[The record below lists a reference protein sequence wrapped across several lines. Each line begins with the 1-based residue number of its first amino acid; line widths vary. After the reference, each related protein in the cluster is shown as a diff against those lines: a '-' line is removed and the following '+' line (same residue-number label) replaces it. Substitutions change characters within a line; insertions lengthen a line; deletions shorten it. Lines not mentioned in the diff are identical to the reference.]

1 MPVFLTHPIMK
12 SNFLLLTALAALPC
26 TVTAAPIAVTGT
38 ITHTENFDSLGIFSP
53 AWADDSTLPGWYV
66 QINNGAT
73 VPATAQA
80 TDGNDATPFNGLL
93 NCGTL
98 DATDRAL
105 GSKATGTGNFA
116 NIAYAV
122 SFHNTTANPIQFT
135 GLTYTGECWRT
146 NSTAAGL
153 AETYT
158 VFYQISAAPV
168 TDILSGGNAAA
179 AAAGAGFTA
188 LGATANWASPVL
200 TPVASAVDGND
211 AANRTTVTYTAPAAP
226 PAALIL
232 QPGQYLM
239 LKWTDTNLG
248 STDGYQAIDDVSVSF
263 TQLEASVSS
272 EYSQRTRD
280 LNNTPSDSADDTF
293 GFTALISGTGAVST
307 WTTASVQPP
316 LSNVNSGPYGTPV
329 AWTGFPIAAKTVTIS
344 DVNNP
349 AFTTTLTV
357 QPPLMIG
364 TNELAG
370 PGMPIYNID
379 APVTGWTIN
388 DGQRTLT
395 QNNPGAQTDFVILSE
410 IMDLSAIGFAQFR
423 ADLDAIT
430 GGSSGFEAAD
440 RFAMQLIIDGGAPV
454 NILGAA
460 DTNGDGWLTGAAT
473 NGNPDTWVELPDVG
487 DINRSQTFTFTR
499 LIPETANTLQVRI
512 SGSSNSG
519 AETYL
524 VRNLRLTNPPASILA
539 SLAGASVLDNRGTV
553 DALDDTFSAPVNVLP
568 VNIPGATG
576 WNSNATPASGPY
588 SPPAI
593 SFGPFPRSEAPKTV
607 QILDQATPF
616 ISASIIIPGPP
627 VTLMDPLTVTGITR
641 VDNGPGPADDSIT
654 FQLTITG
661 TSTGPLWGATGATPL
676 SGLYSALPA
685 TFTIPAPLPASPHNV
700 TITDASYPAATRTVS
715 VAFPAIYTIGQKNF
729 GGPADIYSADVTPPD
744 TSWVNDATARTLTMT
759 DGDLQAAGVK
769 TVTSEPVDLSA
780 VSGAVLFSATL
791 ETRDTSSGF
800 EAGDTFVAEL
810 LLSDG
815 FSPAQTVNLIV
826 PHDTNASGLLEDD
839 ELALGGGTVA
849 APTIT
854 TFPLNALIPDGIVSA
869 TLVIRGINDSA
880 NETMIVRDV
889 LFAPAPPTTDNDGD
903 GVSNTDETVMGTDPD
918 NPLDV
923 LRLTQNAANPT
934 QIDFPTVALRYYR
947 VYQSDDTDGAEGTHL
962 QVWRDAGLP
971 TIQGDG
977 SPNSFDITIS
987 PGEPRRFYRLHVM
1000 TQDGPWP

>member
-1 MPVFLTHPIMK
+1 MK
-12 SNFLLLTALAALPC
+12 SKSLLLAALAALPC
-26 TVTAAPIAVTGT
+26 TVSAAPIAVTGT
-38 ITHTENFDSLGIFSP
+38 TTHTENFDSLGILSP
-53 AWADDSTLPGWYV
+53 AWADDTTLAAWYV
-66 QINNGAT
+66 QINNGVT
-73 VPATAQA
+73 LPATAQA
-80 TDGNDATPFNGLL
+80 TDGNDATPLNGLL

-122 SFHNTTANPIQFT
+122 SFHNTSTNPIQFS

-158 VFYQISAAPV
+158 VYYQISAAPV
-168 TDILSGGNAAA
+168 TDIISGGNAAA

-188 LGATANWASPVL
+188 LGTTANWASPVL
-200 TPVASAVDGND
+200 TPVATAMDGNLP
-211 AANRTTVTYTAPAAP
+211 ANRATVTFTPATEI
-226 PAALIL
+226 LL

-239 LKWTDTNLG
+239 IKWTDTNLG
-248 STDGYQAIDDVSVSF
+248 GTDGYQAIDDVSVSF
-263 TQLEASVSS
+263 TQLEGSVFS
-272 EYSQRTRD
+272 EYYDRTRD

-316 LSNVNSGPYGTPV
+316 LSNVNAGPYGTPV
-329 AWTGFPIAAKTVTIS
+329 AWAGFPIAAKTVNIS
-344 DVNNP
+344 DVSNP
-349 AFTTTLTV
+349 AFSTILTV

-370 PGMPIYNID
+370 PGMPVYNID

-410 IMDLSAIGFAQFR
+410 IMDLSTIGFAQFR

-430 GGSSGFEAAD
+430 AGTSGFEAAD
-440 RFAMQLIIDGGAPV
+440 RFSMQLIIDGGAPV
-454 NILGAA
+454 SILGTA
-460 DTNGDGWLTGAAT
+460 DANSDGWLSGAAT
-473 NGNPDTWVELPDVG
+473 NGNPDTWVELPDAG
-487 DINRSQTFTFTR
+487 DPNRSQTFTFTR

-512 SGSSNSG
+512 TGNSNSG
-519 AETYL
+519 NETL
-524 VRNLRLTNPPASILA
+524 TVRNLRLTNPPASILA
-539 SLAGASVLDNRGTV
+539 SMAGASVLDNRGTA

-568 VNIPGATG
+568 VNIPGAAG

-588 SPPAI
+588 SPPAVT
-593 SFGPFPRSEAPKTV
+593 FGPFPLSEAPKTV
-607 QILDQATPF
+607 QIQDQSNGF
-616 ISASIIIPGPP
+616 ISASITIPGPP

-641 VDNGPGPADDSIT
+641 VDNGLGPADDSVT

-661 TSTGPLWGATGATPL
+661 TSTGPLWTATGATPL
-676 SGLYSALPA
+676 SGLYSALPV

-729 GGPADIYSADVTPPD
+729 GGLASIYSANVTPPD
-744 TSWVNDATARTLTMT
+744 TSWVNDAAARTLTMT
-759 DGDLQAAGVK
+759 DGDVQAAGVK

-780 VSGAVLFSATL
+780 VNGAVLFSATL

-815 FSPAQTVNLIV
+815 FSPVQTVNLIV

-839 ELALGGGTVA
+839 ELAVDGGTVA

-854 TFPLNALIPDGIVSA
+854 TFPLSAFIPDSIVTA

-880 NETMIVRDV
+880 NETMIVKDV

-923 LRLTQNAANPT
+923 LRLTQNPANPA
-934 QIDFPTVALRYYR
+934 QIDFPTVPLRYYR
-947 VYQSDDTDGAEGTHL
+947 VYQSDDTDGQEGTHL

-971 TIQGDG
+971 TIQGSGNPD
-977 SPNSFDITIS
+977 SFNITVS
-987 PGEPRRFYRLHVM
+987 PGEPRRYYRLHVM
-1000 TQDGPWP
+1000 TSDGPWP